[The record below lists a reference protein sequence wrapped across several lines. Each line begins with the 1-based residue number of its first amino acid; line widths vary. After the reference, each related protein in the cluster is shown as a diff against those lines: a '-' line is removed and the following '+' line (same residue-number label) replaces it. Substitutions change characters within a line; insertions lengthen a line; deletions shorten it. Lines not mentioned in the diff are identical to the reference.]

1 MANVEFDEDKFQY
14 GGTQG
19 NQRQTSSS
27 SQMIY
32 NIQSSNP
39 TGMVGWLIKKGIVGS
54 ENTAQYVLVGVIIIN
69 IVIAFI
75 VIKYFL

>member
-1 MANVEFDEDKFQY
+1 
-14 GGTQG
+14 
-19 NQRQTSSS
+19 
-27 SQMIY
+27 
-32 NIQSSNP
+32 
-39 TGMVGWLIKKGIVGS
+39 MVGWLIKKGIVGS